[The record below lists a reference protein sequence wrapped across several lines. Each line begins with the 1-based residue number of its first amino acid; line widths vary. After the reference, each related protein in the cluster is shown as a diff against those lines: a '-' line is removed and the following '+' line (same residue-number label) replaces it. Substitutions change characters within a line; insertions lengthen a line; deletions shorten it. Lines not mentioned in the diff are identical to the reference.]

1 MAALPLTD
9 MLSVLRQIL
18 EEHPD
23 GITLDA
29 EMVAAMVGGLR
40 DMELAAEALQQAA
53 IELAEI
59 RADEIAL
66 VEARANVI
74 PWPIVPRPIPLQGG
88 AA

>member
-18 EEHPD
+18 EEHPE
-23 GITLDA
+23 GITFDA
-29 EMVAAMVGGLR
+29 EMVTAMIGGLR
-40 DMELAAEALQQAA
+40 DMEQAAETLQQAA

-59 RADEIAL
+59 RADEI
-66 VEARANVI
+66 EAAATPANII
-74 PWPIVPRPIPLQGG
+74 PWPIVPRPIPLHGG